1 MQQPLNRFL
10 LLQPAWL
17 PTVLFIPLL
26 YALGWL
32 AAVPLTLLG
41 LPTDQLSL
49 TGTVLSFVLFL
60 LVMPRWA
67 ALRWSEPRPWAALGI
82 RGAKP
87 QEQPAPAAA
96 LLKGLLIAA
105 GLLMVITSVVLI
117 DGSGN
122 WRGEV
127 DATQLTNAVLLCLG
141 VGFAEELIF
150 RSWLWTELQEMIG
163 SRRAAWAQA
172 GIFSL
177 VHTRFNLGLGAMG
190 GLLIGL
196 FLLGMVLA
204 RQRQSDR
211 GSLWGCIGLHGGL
224 VAGWFLLQN
233 GLLQLSP
240 NAPIVVGGTRRQFP
254 EPAGR
259 TRRNQ
264 QFADPAADSAH
275 SRCQGLAALH
285 RSTKSVL
292 KRSHSVIP
300 FEE

>member
-10 LLQPAWL
+10 LLQPVWL

-67 ALRWSEPRPWAALGI
+67 ALRWSEPRPWEALGI

-240 NAPIVVGGTRRQFP
+240 NAPPWLVGPGGHSPNPLGGLIGILSLLILLLIQRTAVAKALRPSTGARR
-254 EPAGR
+254 A
-259 TRRNQ
+259 
-264 QFADPAADSAH
+264 S
-275 SRCQGLAALH
+275 
-285 RSTKSVL
+285 
-292 KRSHSVIP
+292 
-300 FEE
+300 

>member
-1 MQQPLNRFL
+1 MLQPLNRFL
-10 LLQPAWL
+10 LLQPVWL

-32 AAVPLTLLG
+32 AALPLTLLG

-60 LVMPRWA
+60 ALMHRWVA
-67 ALRWSEPRPWAALGI
+67 VRWSAEKPWAALGI
-82 RGAKP
+82 CRANP
-87 QEQPAPAAA
+87 QEQPTPAAA

-105 GLLMVITSVVLI
+105 GLLTVITSVVLLE
-117 DGSGN
+117 GSGD

-150 RSWLWTELQEMIG
+150 RGWLWAELNQMLG
-163 SRRAAWAQA
+163 SRRGTVAQA
-172 GIFSL
+172 SIFSL
-177 VHTRFNLGLGAMG
+177 VHTRFNLGLGAMS
-190 GLLIGL
+190 GLLVGL

-224 VAGWFLLQN
+224 VAGWFLLQS
-233 GLLQLSP
+233 GLLELSP
-240 NAPIVVGGTRRQFP
+240 NAPSWVVGPGGNAPNPLGGAVGLISLLILLLIQRTAVAKALRPSTGARR
-254 EPAGR
+254 A
-259 TRRNQ
+259 
-264 QFADPAADSAH
+264 S
-275 SRCQGLAALH
+275 
-285 RSTKSVL
+285 
-292 KRSHSVIP
+292 
-300 FEE
+300 

>member
-10 LLQPAWL
+10 LLQPTWL

-240 NAPIVVGGTRRQFP
+240 NAPPWLVGPGGHSPNPLGGLIGILSLLILLLIQRTAVANALRPSTGARR
-254 EPAGR
+254 A
-259 TRRNQ
+259 
-264 QFADPAADSAH
+264 S
-275 SRCQGLAALH
+275 
-285 RSTKSVL
+285 
-292 KRSHSVIP
+292 
-300 FEE
+300 

>member
-10 LLQPAWL
+10 LLQPVWL

-67 ALRWSEPRPWAALGI
+67 ALRWSESQPWAALGI
-82 RGAKP
+82 CGATP
-87 QEQPAPAAA
+87 QKRPTPAAA

-105 GLLMVITSVVLI
+105 GLLTLITSAVLI
-117 DGSGN
+117 DGSGD

-127 DATQLTNAVLLCLG
+127 DATQLTNAALLCLG

-150 RSWLWTELQEMIG
+150 RSWLWTELNQILG
-163 SRRAAWAQA
+163 SRRGAVVQA
-172 GIFSL
+172 SIFSL
-177 VHTRFNLGLGAMG
+177 VHTRFNLGLGAMS
-190 GLLIGL
+190 GLLVGL

-211 GSLWGCIGLHGGL
+211 GSLWSCIGLHGGL
-224 VAGWFLLQN
+224 VAGWFLLQS
-233 GLLQLSP
+233 GLLELSP
-240 NAPIVVGGTRRQFP
+240 NAPSWVVGPGGNAPNPLGGAVGLISLLILLLIQRTAVAKALRPSTGARR
-254 EPAGR
+254 A
-259 TRRNQ
+259 
-264 QFADPAADSAH
+264 S
-275 SRCQGLAALH
+275 
-285 RSTKSVL
+285 
-292 KRSHSVIP
+292 
-300 FEE
+300 

>member
-32 AAVPLTLLG
+32 AALPLTLLG

-49 TGTVLSFVLFL
+49 TGTVLSFVLFVAL
-60 LVMPRWA
+60 MHRWVA
-67 ALRWSEPRPWAALGI
+67 VRWSAEKPWAALGI
-82 RGAKP
+82 CRANP
-87 QEQPAPAAA
+87 QEQPTPAAA

-105 GLLMVITSVVLI
+105 GLLTVITSVVLLE
-117 DGSGN
+117 GSGD

-150 RSWLWTELQEMIG
+150 RGWLWAELNQMLG
-163 SRRAAWAQA
+163 SRRGAVAQA
-172 GIFSL
+172 SIFSL
-177 VHTRFNLGLGAMG
+177 VHTRFNLGLGAMS
-190 GLLIGL
+190 GLLVGL

-211 GSLWGCIGLHGGL
+211 GSLWSCIGLHGGL
-224 VAGWFLLQN
+224 VAGWFLLQS
-233 GLLQLSP
+233 GLLELSP
-240 NAPIVVGGTRRQFP
+240 NAPSWVVGPGGNAPNPLGGAVGLISLLILLLIQRTAVAKALRPSTGARR
-254 EPAGR
+254 A
-259 TRRNQ
+259 
-264 QFADPAADSAH
+264 S
-275 SRCQGLAALH
+275 
-285 RSTKSVL
+285 
-292 KRSHSVIP
+292 
-300 FEE
+300 

>member
-1 MQQPLNRFL
+1 MQRTLNRFL
-10 LLQPAWL
+10 LLQPVWL

-240 NAPIVVGGTRRQFP
+240 NAPPWLVGPGGHSPNPLGGLIGILSLLILLLIQRTAVANALRPSTGARR
-254 EPAGR
+254 A
-259 TRRNQ
+259 
-264 QFADPAADSAH
+264 S
-275 SRCQGLAALH
+275 
-285 RSTKSVL
+285 
-292 KRSHSVIP
+292 
-300 FEE
+300 

>member
-41 LPTDQLSL
+41 LPMDQLSL

-60 LVMPRWA
+60 LVLPRWA
-67 ALRWSEPRPWAALGI
+67 ALRWSESRAWAALGI
-82 RGAKP
+82 CGATP
-87 QEQPAPAAA
+87 QERPTPAAA
-96 LLKGLLIAA
+96 LLKGLFIAA
-105 GLLMVITSVVLI
+105 GLLTVITSVVLLE
-117 DGSGN
+117 GSGD

-150 RSWLWTELQEMIG
+150 RSWLWTELHQRMG
-163 SRRAAWAQA
+163 SRRAALAQA
-172 GIFSL
+172 GVFSL
-177 VHTRFNLGLGAMG
+177 VHTRFNLGFGAMS
-190 GLLIGL
+190 GLLVGL

-204 RQRQSDR
+204 SQRQSDR

-240 NAPIVVGGTRRQFP
+240 DTPSWLVGSGGSSPNPLGGLVGISSLLVLLLIQRTAVAKALRPSTGARR
-254 EPAGR
+254 A
-259 TRRNQ
+259 
-264 QFADPAADSAH
+264 S
-275 SRCQGLAALH
+275 
-285 RSTKSVL
+285 
-292 KRSHSVIP
+292 
-300 FEE
+300 

>member
-1 MQQPLNRFL
+1 MQRLLNRFL

-26 YALGWL
+26 YAVGWL

-105 GLLMVITSVVLI
+105 GLLTVITSVVLLE
-117 DGSGN
+117 GSGD

-150 RSWLWTELQEMIG
+150 RGWLLAELNQMLG
-163 SRRAAWAQA
+163 SRRGAVVQA
-172 GIFSL
+172 SIFSL
-177 VHTRFNLGLGAMG
+177 VHTRFNLGLGAMS

-196 FLLGMVLA
+196 FLLGLVLA

-224 VAGWFLLQN
+224 VAGWFLLQS

-240 NAPIVVGGTRRQFP
+240 NAPPWVVGPGGSTPNPLGGAVGLISLLILLLIQRTAVAKAAR
-254 EPAGR
+254 PATGA
-259 TRRNQ
+259 RN
-264 QFADPAADSAH
+264 AS
-275 SRCQGLAALH
+275 
-285 RSTKSVL
+285 
-292 KRSHSVIP
+292 
-300 FEE
+300 

>member
-1 MQQPLNRFL
+1 MQKALNRFL

-32 AAVPLTLLG
+32 TAVPLMLFG
-41 LPTDQLSL
+41 LPAAQLSL

-60 LVMPRWA
+60 LLMPRWA
-67 ALRWSEPRPWAALGI
+67 TLRWSAERPWVALGI
-82 RGAKP
+82 CRANPQSQPGA
-87 QEQPAPAAA
+87 AAA

-150 RSWLWTELQEMIG
+150 RSWLWAELNRMMG
-163 SRRAAWAQA
+163 SRRGALAQA
-172 GIFSL
+172 SIFSL
-177 VHTRFNLGLGAMG
+177 VHTRFNLGLAAMS
-190 GLLIGL
+190 GLLVGL

-204 RQRQSDR
+204 IQRQADQ

-224 VAGWFLLQN
+224 VAGWFLLQSS
-233 GLLQLSP
+233 LIQLSP
-240 NAPIVVGGTRRQFP
+240 NAPLWLVGPGGSAANPLGGAVGLISLLILLLIQRTAVAKAAR
-254 EPAGR
+254 PATGA
-259 TRRNQ
+259 RN
-264 QFADPAADSAH
+264 AS
-275 SRCQGLAALH
+275 
-285 RSTKSVL
+285 
-292 KRSHSVIP
+292 
-300 FEE
+300 

>member
-67 ALRWSEPRPWAALGI
+67 ALRWSKPRPWAALGI

-163 SRRAAWAQA
+163 SRRAALAQA
-172 GIFSL
+172 SIFSL

-240 NAPIVVGGTRRQFP
+240 NAPPWLVGPGGYSPNPLGGLVGIISLLILLLIQRTAVANALRPSTGARR
-254 EPAGR
+254 A
-259 TRRNQ
+259 
-264 QFADPAADSAH
+264 S
-275 SRCQGLAALH
+275 
-285 RSTKSVL
+285 
-292 KRSHSVIP
+292 
-300 FEE
+300 

>member
-41 LPTDQLSL
+41 LPMDQLSL

-60 LVMPRWA
+60 LVLPRWA
-67 ALRWSEPRPWAALGI
+67 ALRWSESRPWAALGI
-82 RGAKP
+82 CGATP
-87 QEQPAPAAA
+87 QKRPTPAAA

-105 GLLMVITSVVLI
+105 GLLTVITSVVLLE
-117 DGSGN
+117 GSGD

-150 RSWLWTELQEMIG
+150 RSWLWTELHQRMS
-163 SRRAAWAQA
+163 SRRAALAQA
-172 GIFSL
+172 GVFSL
-177 VHTRFNLGLGAMG
+177 VHTRFNLGFGAMS
-190 GLLIGL
+190 GLLVGL

-204 RQRQSDR
+204 SQRQSDR

-240 NAPIVVGGTRRQFP
+240 NAPPWLVGPGGSSPNPLGGLVGISSLLVLLLIQRTAVAKALRPSTGARR
-254 EPAGR
+254 A
-259 TRRNQ
+259 
-264 QFADPAADSAH
+264 S
-275 SRCQGLAALH
+275 
-285 RSTKSVL
+285 
-292 KRSHSVIP
+292 
-300 FEE
+300 

>member
-240 NAPIVVGGTRRQFP
+240 NAPPWLVGPGGHSPNPLGGLVGIISLLILLLIQRTAVAKALRPSTGARR
-254 EPAGR
+254 A
-259 TRRNQ
+259 
-264 QFADPAADSAH
+264 S
-275 SRCQGLAALH
+275 
-285 RSTKSVL
+285 
-292 KRSHSVIP
+292 
-300 FEE
+300 

>member
-32 AAVPLTLLG
+32 SAVPLTLLG

-49 TGTVLSFVLFL
+49 TGTVLSFALFL
-60 LVMPRWA
+60 LVLPRWA
-67 ALRWSEPRPWAALGI
+67 ALRWSESRPWEALGI
-82 RGAKP
+82 CGATS
-87 QEQPAPAAA
+87 QERPTPAAA
-96 LLKGLLIAA
+96 LLKGLVIAA
-105 GLLMVITSVVLI
+105 GLLTVITSVVLLE
-117 DGSGN
+117 GSGD

-127 DATQLTNAVLLCLG
+127 DATQLTNAVLLCFG

-163 SRRAAWAQA
+163 SRRAALAQA
-172 GIFSL
+172 SIFSL

-224 VAGWFLLQN
+224 VAGWFLIQN

-240 NAPIVVGGTRRQFP
+240 NAPSWLVGPGGHSPNPLGGLVGIISLLILLLIQRTAVARALRPSTGARR
-254 EPAGR
+254 A
-259 TRRNQ
+259 
-264 QFADPAADSAH
+264 S
-275 SRCQGLAALH
+275 
-285 RSTKSVL
+285 
-292 KRSHSVIP
+292 
-300 FEE
+300 

>member
-10 LLQPAWL
+10 LLQPVWL

-67 ALRWSEPRPWAALGI
+67 ALRWSESQPWAALGI
-82 RGAKP
+82 YGANP

-150 RSWLWTELQEMIG
+150 RGWLWAELNQMLG
-163 SRRAAWAQA
+163 SRRGAVAQA
-172 GIFSL
+172 SIFSL
-177 VHTRFNLGLGAMG
+177 VHTRFNLGLGAMS
-190 GLLIGL
+190 GLLVGL

-224 VAGWFLLQN
+224 VAGWFLLQS
-233 GLLQLSP
+233 GLLELSP
-240 NAPIVVGGTRRQFP
+240 NAPSWVVGPGGNAPNPLGGAVGLISLLILLLIQRTAVAKALRPSTGARR
-254 EPAGR
+254 A
-259 TRRNQ
+259 
-264 QFADPAADSAH
+264 S
-275 SRCQGLAALH
+275 
-285 RSTKSVL
+285 
-292 KRSHSVIP
+292 
-300 FEE
+300 

>member
-32 AAVPLTLLG
+32 SAVPLTLLG
-41 LPTDQLSL
+41 VPAERVSL

-60 LVMPRWA
+60 LVMPRWVA
-67 ALRWSEPRPWAALGI
+67 MRWSNAQPWAALGI
-82 RGAKP
+82 CRANQ

-105 GLLMVITSVVLI
+105 GLLTVITSVVLI
-117 DGSGN
+117 EGSGN

-127 DATQLTNAVLLCLG
+127 DGSHLVNAVLLCLG

-150 RSWLWTELQEMIG
+150 RGWLWAELNRMMG
-163 SRRAAWAQA
+163 SRRGAVAQA
-172 GIFSL
+172 SIFSL
-177 VHTRFNLGLGAMG
+177 VHTRFNLGLAAMS
-190 GLLIGL
+190 GLLVGL
-196 FLLGMVLA
+196 FLMGMVLA
-204 RQRQSDR
+204 KQRQSDQ

-224 VAGWFLLQN
+224 VAGWFLLQS

-240 NAPIVVGGTRRQFP
+240 NAPTWLVGPGGNAPNPLGGVVGLISLLILLLIQRTAVAMAARP
-254 EPAGR
+254 ETGA
-259 TRRNQ
+259 RN
-264 QFADPAADSAH
+264 AS
-275 SRCQGLAALH
+275 
-285 RSTKSVL
+285 
-292 KRSHSVIP
+292 
-300 FEE
+300 

>member
-240 NAPIVVGGTRRQFP
+240 NAPPWLVGPGGHSPTPLGGLIGILSLLILLLIQRTAVANALRPSTGARR
-254 EPAGR
+254 A
-259 TRRNQ
+259 
-264 QFADPAADSAH
+264 S
-275 SRCQGLAALH
+275 
-285 RSTKSVL
+285 
-292 KRSHSVIP
+292 
-300 FEE
+300 

>member
-67 ALRWSEPRPWAALGI
+67 ALRWSEPRPWEALGI

-127 DATQLTNAVLLCLG
+127 DATHLTNAVLLCFG

-240 NAPIVVGGTRRQFP
+240 NAPPWLVGPGGHSPNPLGGLIGILSLLILLLIQRTAVANALRPSTGARR
-254 EPAGR
+254 A
-259 TRRNQ
+259 
-264 QFADPAADSAH
+264 S
-275 SRCQGLAALH
+275 
-285 RSTKSVL
+285 
-292 KRSHSVIP
+292 
-300 FEE
+300 

>member
-1 MQQPLNRFL
+1 MQQPLNSFL
-10 LLQPAWL
+10 LLQPVWL

-87 QEQPAPAAA
+87 QKQPAPPAA

-240 NAPIVVGGTRRQFP
+240 NAPPWLVGPGGHSPNPLGGLIGILSLLILLLIQRTAVANALRPSTGARR
-254 EPAGR
+254 A
-259 TRRNQ
+259 
-264 QFADPAADSAH
+264 S
-275 SRCQGLAALH
+275 
-285 RSTKSVL
+285 
-292 KRSHSVIP
+292 
-300 FEE
+300 

>member
-26 YALGWL
+26 YAMGWL

-67 ALRWSEPRPWAALGI
+67 ALRWSESWPWAALGI
-82 RGAKP
+82 RRAKP

-196 FLLGMVLA
+196 FLLGVLA

-240 NAPIVVGGTRRQFP
+240 NAPPWLVGPGGHSPNPLGGLVGIISLLILLLIQRIAVARAAR
-254 EPAGR
+254 PATGA
-259 TRRNQ
+259 RN
-264 QFADPAADSAH
+264 AS
-275 SRCQGLAALH
+275 
-285 RSTKSVL
+285 
-292 KRSHSVIP
+292 
-300 FEE
+300 

>member
-10 LLQPAWL
+10 LLQPVWL

-41 LPTDQLSL
+41 LPMDQLSL
-49 TGTVLSFVLFL
+49 TGTVLSFALFL
-60 LVMPRWA
+60 LVLPRWA
-67 ALRWSEPRPWAALGI
+67 ALRWSESRPWAALGI
-82 RGAKP
+82 CGATP
-87 QEQPAPAAA
+87 QERPTPAAA

-105 GLLMVITSVVLI
+105 GLLTVITSVVLLE
-117 DGSGN
+117 GSGD

-224 VAGWFLLQN
+224 VAGWFLLQS
-233 GLLQLSP
+233 GLLQLST
-240 NAPIVVGGTRRQFP
+240 NAPSWLVGPGGSAPNPLGGAVGLISLLILLLIQRTAVAKAAR
-254 EPAGR
+254 PATGA
-259 TRRNQ
+259 RN
-264 QFADPAADSAH
+264 AS
-275 SRCQGLAALH
+275 
-285 RSTKSVL
+285 
-292 KRSHSVIP
+292 
-300 FEE
+300 